1 MKLKILYLIIV
12 FSIISCKK
20 KTIDEYKKELC
31 QFEIQN
37 VKKYNY
43 KIYNICI
50 NSDFAFT
57 NERYKTLIFNKNEE
71 FDINGGFDIDGNI
84 GEWISEDT
92 LTIYR
97 FDNKSE
103 QPKDTI
109 VRISYEKFRDLN
121 LKILNYGASNSW
133 VSYEY
138 SFDYLEIKNNKINFY
153 NINRIGGPELEKNI
167 SLNFGNLKIETNSDT
182 ITKIINERVET
193 NMDFTYNN
201 QDGTYTENL
210 PEIKKIT
217 INYYPKKTIKFK
229 NIKNTD
235 KIFIDVK

>member
-1 MKLKILYLIIV
+1 MKLKILYLLII

-20 KTIDEYKKELC
+20 KTIEEYKKEFC

-57 NERYKTLIFNKNEE
+57 NERYKTLIFDKNEE
-71 FDINGGFDIDGNI
+71 FDVNGGFEIDGNI
-84 GEWISEDT
+84 GEWIAEDT

-109 VRISYEKFRDLN
+109 IRISYEKLGGLN
-121 LKILNYGASNSW
+121 FKVMNYGACNS
-133 VSYEY
+133 SSLNEY
-138 SFDYLEIKNNKINFY
+138 SFEKLKIEDNKICFY
-153 NINRIGGPELEKNI
+153 NLNRILGPELEKNLI
-167 SLNFGNLKIETNSDT
+167 LNLGNFKIETNSDT

-193 NMDFTYNN
+193 NMDFTYHN
-201 QDGTYTENL
+201 QNGTYIENL
-210 PEIKKIT
+210 PEVKRIT
-217 INYYPKKTIKFK
+217 TYYYPKKTMKFESLK
-229 NIKNTD
+229 SKD
-235 KIFIDVK
+235 KIFIDIK